1 MSGRNNTLFSSC
13 KNGISRSPS
22 FFSLSLSSS
31 VRKLAPNE
39 FPHKLY
45 VQNYTSAIPGTCLT
59 LRKWLFTTEEEVLLN
74 DSQIAVNY
82 FFHQVCTNCMSVFLC
97 GMCMYGFFVFF
108 NSAPYL
114 ALSLQAT
121 DDVKKGFIKA
131 EQQSYQLQKL
141 AEQKK
146 MSMVSLSHVDRCHTA
161 ALLSFPSNLHG
172 PRQIELP
179 FVVQCDLRHPLSPT
193 CSVSFHSV

>member
-1 MSGRNNTLFSSC
+1 MGYHSL
-13 KNGISRSPS
+13 PP
-22 FFSLSLSSS
+22 FFLSLSSS

-97 GMCMYGFFVFF
+97 GMCMYGLFCFF

-146 MSMVSLSHVDRCHTA
+146 MSMVSLSHMDRRHTA
-161 ALLSFPSNLHG
+161 SLLPFPSNLH
-172 PRQIELP
+172 
-179 FVVQCDLRHPLSPT
+179 
-193 CSVSFHSV
+193 

>member
-146 MSMVSLSHVDRCHTA
+146 MSMVSLTCGQMSH
-161 ALLSFPSNLHG
+161 S
-172 PRQIELP
+172 
-179 FVVQCDLRHPLSPT
+179 
-193 CSVSFHSV
+193 CSTTVPE

>member
-1 MSGRNNTLFSSC
+1 MWPQNQNVFFCELSCVILHSPLFFLDLFS
-13 KNGISRSPS
+13 P
-22 FFSLSLSSS
+22 

-74 DSQIAVNY
+74 DNQLAASF
-82 FFHQVCTNCMSVFLC
+82 FFHQVSEISLRRLFKDLTCVRMCVCFYVILSVC
-97 GMCMYGFFVFF
+97 
-108 NSAPYL
+108 S
-114 ALSLQAT
+114 SQAV
-121 DDVKKGFIKA
+121 DDVKKGFINA

-146 MSMVSLSHVDRCHTA
+146 MSMVRNLIKIPVFA
-161 ALLSFPSNLHG
+161 KLSFEPRCIFYIINDVQFCAKKKIRRSCNLN
-172 PRQIELP
+172 P
-179 FVVQCDLRHPLSPT
+179 F
-193 CSVSFHSV
+193 

>member
-82 FFHQVCTNCMSVFLC
+82 FFHQVCTNYMSVFLC
-97 GMCMYGFFVFF
+97 GMCMYGGGFLTVPPIW
-108 NSAPYL
+108 PYL
-114 ALSLQAT
+114 CRPRMMWR
-121 DDVKKGFIKA
+121 KA
-131 EQQSYQLQKL
+131 SSKQSSSRTSCRSWQ
-141 AEQKK
+141 
-146 MSMVSLSHVDRCHTA
+146 SRRRC
-161 ALLSFPSNLHG
+161 PW
-172 PRQIELP
+172 
-179 FVVQCDLRHPLSPT
+179 
-193 CSVSFHSV
+193 SVSHIWTDATQLLYYRSRVTCTDRDR